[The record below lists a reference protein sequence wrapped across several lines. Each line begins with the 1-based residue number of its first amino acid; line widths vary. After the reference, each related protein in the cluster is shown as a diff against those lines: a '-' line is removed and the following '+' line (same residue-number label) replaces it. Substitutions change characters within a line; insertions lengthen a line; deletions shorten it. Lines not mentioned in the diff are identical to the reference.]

1 MVWSRTGKWRPEEE
15 GPLVDA
21 FGDDVT
27 IDLIERSPVDPR
39 VMLVWVE
46 WDRLPPSI
54 YLVSF
59 QQLTP
64 TGTPMR
70 REYMSVAEAKSSPE
84 WAQYF
89 PSDDSGTPQT
99 SSRATEEA

>member
-1 MVWSRTGKWRPEEE
+1 MIWSRTAGWRPEEE

-54 YLVSF
+54 YAVSF
-59 QQLTP
+59 RTLNERGYP
-64 TGTPMR
+64 R
-70 REYMSVAEAKSSPE
+70 RQEFMSVADAKVSEE
-84 WAQYF
+84 WGAYF
-89 PSDDSGTPQT
+89 PDWE
-99 SSRATEEA
+99 RA